1 MDKRELLREMVDV
14 VYVEVTFIGL
24 GRDLPP
30 FAVFLENLDEAS
42 HTCTAHMRA
51 HTQSQ
56 LRLLLIRY

>member
-14 VYVEVTFIGL
+14 VYVS